1 MLSKY
6 FGVFLLLVLLAE
18 ILGTVGGFGS
28 SVFFVPIANF
38 FLDFQTVL
46 GLTALFHLSSN
57 VVKIAFFKKGIDKQV
72 ILYLGIPAVIFV
84 IIGAYV
90 SQFFNT
96 KILTYFLGGF
106 LIVLSLI
113 FLIFKELIIKASNKN
128 AILGGVLSGFSAG
141 LLGTGGAIRGI
152 TLSAFK
158 MNKEKFIATS
168 AIIDLGVDLSR
179 SVVYYKNGYI
189 QKDILYLIPIL
200 LVISVIGT
208 YIGKKI
214 LNKISQDQFRN
225 FVLILILIIGIS
237 SFVSLWF

>member
-1 MLSKY
+1 M
-6 FGVFLLLVLLAE
+6 
-18 ILGTVGGFGS
+18 
-28 SVFFVPIANF
+28 
-38 FLDFQTVL
+38 
-46 GLTALFHLSSN
+46 
-57 VVKIAFFKKGIDKQV
+57 VKIAFFKKGIDKQV

-106 LIVLSLI
+106 LIILSLI
-113 FLIFKELIIKASNKN
+113 FLVFKKLIIKASNKN

-179 SVVYYKNGYI
+179 SVVYYNNGYI

-200 LVISVIGT
+200 LVISIIGT

-214 LNKISQDQFRN
+214 LNKISQDQFRS

>member
-1 MLSKY
+1 ML
-6 FGVFLLLVLLAE
+6 FL
-18 ILGTVGGFGS
+18 
-28 SVFFVPIANF
+28 
-38 FLDFQTVL
+38 
-46 GLTALFHLSSN
+46 
-57 VVKIAFFKKGIDKQV
+57 KKGIDKRV
-72 ILYLGIPAVIFV
+72 IIYLGIPAVLFV
-84 IIGAYV
+84 IIGAYL

-96 KILTYFLGGF
+96 NLLSYFLGGF
-106 LIVLSLI
+106 LIVLSI
-113 FLIFKELIIKASNKN
+113 VFLIFKDLVIKASNKN
-128 AILGGVLSGFSAG
+128 AIIGGILSGFSAG

-189 QKDILYLIPIL
+189 QKDILYIIPIL

>member
-6 FGVFLLLVLLAE
+6 FGIFLLLVLLAE

-72 ILYLGIPAVIFV
+72 ILYLGTPAVIFV

-106 LIVLSLI
+106 LIILSLI

-128 AILGGVLSGFSAG
+128 AILGGILSGFSAG

-189 QKDILYLIPIL
+189 QKDILYIIPIL

>member
-6 FGVFLLLVLLAE
+6 FGVFLFLVLLAE

-28 SVFFVPIANF
+28 SVFFVPVANYF
-38 FLDFQTVL
+38 FKFQTVL
-46 GLTALFHLSSN
+46 GLTALFHLASN
-57 VVKIAFFKKGIDKQV
+57 VVKIAFFKKGIDKRV
-72 ILYLGIPAVIFV
+72 IIYLGIPAVLFV
-84 IIGAYV
+84 IIGAYL

-96 KILTYFLGGF
+96 NLLSYFLGGF
-106 LIVLSLI
+106 LIVLSI
-113 FLIFKELIIKASNKN
+113 VFLIFKDLVIKASNKN
-128 AILGGVLSGFSAG
+128 AIIGGILSGFSAG

-189 QKDILYLIPIL
+189 QKDILYIIPIL